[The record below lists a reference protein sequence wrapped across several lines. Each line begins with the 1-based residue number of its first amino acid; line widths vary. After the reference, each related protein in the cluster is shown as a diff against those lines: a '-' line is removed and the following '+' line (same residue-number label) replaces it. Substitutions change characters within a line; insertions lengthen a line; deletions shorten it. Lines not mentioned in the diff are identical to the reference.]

1 MNTKTVRARPAA
13 PPLSLLP
20 ALAGTTAL
28 LLGGLA
34 ALPLQAQA
42 QAQDAQASPSMYLQA
57 SQARRGTDAVTLGAT
72 LPWKGWQRPL
82 WGGQLTGYWDIYASR
97 WSYRA
102 VLGGREHHSLIGV
115 TPTLRLRMDEGRSA
129 WFWEGGIGLTVADR
143 LYETPERSF
152 STRANFA
159 SHLGLGMSLGEQRQ
173 HDLVLRVQHV
183 SNAGIKKPNPG
194 ENFVQ
199 LRYGYH
205 F

>member
-1 MNTKTVRARPAA
+1 MNTKTFRMA
-13 PPLSLLP
+13 PSASLVSLL
-20 ALAGTTAL
+20 AATLAWGA
-28 LLGGLA
+28 LA
-34 ALPLQAQA
+34 ALPQAAQA
-42 QAQDAQASPSMYLQA
+42 QSAQASPSLYIQG
-57 SQARRGTDAVTLGAT
+57 SQARSDTDALTIGAT

-82 WGGQLTGYWDIYASR
+82 WGGQLTGYWDLYASR
-97 WSYRA
+97 WSYDG
-102 VLGGREHHSLIGV
+102 LSGQREHLSLVGL

-129 WFWEGGIGLTVADR
+129 WFWEGGIGLTVANKR
-143 LYETPERSF
+143 YEIPNRTF

-159 SHLGLGMSLGEQRQ
+159 SHLGLGVSLGEQRQ

>member
-1 MNTKTVRARPAA
+1 MNTNTFRMA
-13 PPLSLLP
+13 PSASLVSLL
-20 ALAGTTAL
+20 AATLAWGA
-28 LLGGLA
+28 LA
-34 ALPLQAQA
+34 ALPGAAQA
-42 QAQDAQASPSMYLQA
+42 QSAQASPSLYIQG
-57 SQARRGTDAVTLGAT
+57 SQARSDTDALTIGAT

-82 WGGQLTGYWDIYASR
+82 WGGQLTGYWDLYASR
-97 WSYRA
+97 WSYDGLA
-102 VLGGREHHSLIGV
+102 GQREHLSLIGL

-129 WFWEGGIGLTVADR
+129 WFWEGGIGLTVADKR
-143 LYETPERSF
+143 YEIPNRTF

-159 SHLGLGMSLGEQRQ
+159 SHLGLGVSLGEQRQ

>member
-1 MNTKTVRARPAA
+1 MNTNTFRMARPAS
-13 PPLSLLP
+13 LVSLL
-20 ALAGTTAL
+20 AATLAWGA
-28 LLGGLA
+28 LA
-34 ALPLQAQA
+34 ALPGAAQA
-42 QAQDAQASPSMYLQA
+42 QSAQASPSLYIQG
-57 SQARRGTDAVTLGAT
+57 SQARQGTDALAIGAT

-82 WGGQLTGYWDIYASR
+82 WGGQLTGYWDLYASR
-97 WSYRA
+97 WSYDG
-102 VLGGREHHSLIGV
+102 LSGQREHLSLVGL

-129 WFWEGGIGLTVADR
+129 WFWEGGIGLTVADKR
-143 LYETPERSF
+143 YEIPNRTF

-159 SHLGLGMSLGEQRQ
+159 SHLGLGVGLGEQRQ

>member
-1 MNTKTVRARPAA
+1 MNTKTFRMA
-13 PPLSLLP
+13 PPVSLVSLL
-20 ALAGTTAL
+20 AATLAWGA
-28 LLGGLA
+28 LA
-34 ALPLQAQA
+34 ALPRAAQA
-42 QAQDAQASPSMYLQA
+42 QSAQASPSLYVQG
-57 SQARRGTDAVTLGAT
+57 SQARRDTDAVTLGAT
-72 LPWKGWQRPL
+72 LPWKGWQRSL
-82 WGGQLTGYWDIYASR
+82 WGGQLTGYWDLYASR
-97 WSYRA
+97 WSYDG
-102 VLGGREHHSLIGV
+102 LSGQREHLSLVGL

-129 WFWEGGIGLTVADR
+129 WFWEGGIGLTVADKR
-143 LYETPERSF
+143 YEIPNRTF

-159 SHLGLGMSLGEQRQ
+159 SHLGLGVSLGEQRQ

>member
-1 MNTKTVRARPAA
+1 MNTNTFRMA
-13 PPLSLLP
+13 PSASLVSLL
-20 ALAGTTAL
+20 AATLAWGA
-28 LLGGLA
+28 LA
-34 ALPLQAQA
+34 ALPGAAQA
-42 QAQDAQASPSMYLQA
+42 QSAQASPSLYIQG
-57 SQARRGTDAVTLGAT
+57 SQARSDTDALTIGAT

-82 WGGQLTGYWDIYASR
+82 WGGQLTGYWDLYASR
-97 WSYRA
+97 WSYDGLA
-102 VLGGREHHSLIGV
+102 GQREHLSLIGL

-129 WFWEGGIGLTVADR
+129 WFWEGGVGLTVADKR
-143 LYETPERSF
+143 YEIPNRTF

-159 SHLGLGMSLGEQRQ
+159 SHLGLGVSLGEQRQ

>member
-1 MNTKTVRARPAA
+1 MNTNTFRMTPSASLV
-13 PPLSLLP
+13 SLL
-20 ALAGTTAL
+20 AATLAWGA
-28 LLGGLA
+28 LA
-34 ALPLQAQA
+34 ALPGAAQA
-42 QAQDAQASPSMYLQA
+42 QSAQASPSLYIQG
-57 SQARRGTDAVTLGAT
+57 SQARSDTDALTIGAT

-82 WGGQLTGYWDIYASR
+82 WGGQLTGYWDLYASR
-97 WSYRA
+97 WSYDGLA
-102 VLGGREHHSLIGV
+102 GQREHLSLIGL

-129 WFWEGGIGLTVADR
+129 WFWEGGVGLTVADKR
-143 LYETPERSF
+143 YEIPNRTF

-159 SHLGLGMSLGEQRQ
+159 SHLGLGVSLGEQRQ

>member
-1 MNTKTVRARPAA
+1 MSNHGTKTMNSKTVRTTV
-13 PPLSLLP
+13 P
-20 ALAGTTAL
+20 ALAAILAL
-28 LLGGLA
+28 GCLA
-34 ALPLQAQA
+34 ALPQAVQAQN
-42 QAQDAQASPSMYLQA
+42 AQASPSVYVQG
-57 SQARRGTDAVTLGAT
+57 SQARRDTDVLTIGAT
-72 LPWKGWQRPL
+72 LPWKDWQRPL

-97 WSYRA
+97 WSYDG
-102 VLGGREHHSLIGV
+102 LSGQREHLSLVGV

-129 WFWEGGIGLTVADR
+129 WFWEGGIGLTVADKR
-143 LYETPERSF
+143 YEIRDRTF

-159 SHLGLGMSLGEQRQ
+159 SHLGLGVSLGQQRQ
-173 HDLVLRVQHV
+173 HDIVLRVQHV

>member
-1 MNTKTVRARPAA
+1 MNTKTFRMA
-13 PPLSLLP
+13 PPVSLVSLLAATLAWG
-20 ALAGTTAL
+20 ALAV
-28 LLGGLA
+28 
-34 ALPLQAQA
+34 LPRAAQA
-42 QAQDAQASPSMYLQA
+42 QSAQASPSLYVQG
-57 SQARRGTDAVTLGAT
+57 SQARRDTDALTIGAT

-82 WGGQLTGYWDIYASR
+82 WGGQLTGYWDLYASR
-97 WSYRA
+97 WSYDG
-102 VLGGREHHSLIGV
+102 LSGQREHLSLVGL

-129 WFWEGGIGLTVADR
+129 WFWEGGIGLTVADKR
-143 LYETPERSF
+143 YEIPNRTF

-159 SHLGLGMSLGEQRQ
+159 SHLGLGVSLGEQRQ

>member
-1 MNTKTVRARPAA
+1 MNSNTFRMVRPAS
-13 PPLSLLP
+13 LVSLL
-20 ALAGTTAL
+20 AATLAWGA
-28 LLGGLA
+28 LA
-34 ALPLQAQA
+34 ALPRAAQA
-42 QAQDAQASPSMYLQA
+42 QSAQASPSLYIQG
-57 SQARRGTDAVTLGAT
+57 SQARHDTDALTLGAT

-82 WGGQLTGYWDIYASR
+82 WGGQLTGYWDLYASR
-97 WSYRA
+97 WSYDG
-102 VLGGREHHSLIGV
+102 LSGQREHLSLVGL

-143 LYETPERSF
+143 RYEIPNRTF

-159 SHLGLGMSLGEQRQ
+159 SHLGLGVSLGEQRQ

-194 ENFVQ
+194 ENFMQ